1 MNIICYDWGMGNPVL
16 IFIVWLGKSILV
28 IWLPH
33 THTVQE
39 PKTFKYCAYV
49 MYVCAEPSEKS
60 THCMIHA
67 FSLLL
72 AIHIDFFIWS
82 VFILHLFFLLPLP
95 FSFPRHTENVLSDLT
110 ENFFNESK
118 IHIKFCGNKNETTAI
133 LFLLFFFSFQREEH
147 LLQIICITLENSS
160 SKTSNKIETDG
171 ANGSG

>member
-1 MNIICYDWGMGNPVL
+1 MIGGWETRCLFLSFGLENPFL
-16 IFIVWLGKSILV
+16 WYGFRIHTRFKSQKRLNTARM
-28 IWLPH
+28 WCMCALSH
-33 THTVQE
+33 
-39 PKTFKYCAYV
+39 PKKN
-49 MYVCAEPSEKS
+49 

-67 FSLLL
+67 FSLVL
-72 AIHIDFFIWS
+72 AIHMNFFIWS

-160 SKTSNKIETDG
+160 SKTSNKMETDG

>member
-133 LFLLFFFSFQREEH
+133 LFLLFFPYFKEKNIYCKLYV
-147 LLQIICITLENSS
+147 LLW
-160 SKTSNKIETDG
+160 KTALQKHRTK
-171 ANGSG
+171 